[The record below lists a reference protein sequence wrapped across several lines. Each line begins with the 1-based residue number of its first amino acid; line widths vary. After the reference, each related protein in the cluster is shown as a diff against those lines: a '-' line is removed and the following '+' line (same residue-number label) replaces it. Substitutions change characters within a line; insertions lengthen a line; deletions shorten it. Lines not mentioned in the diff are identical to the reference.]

1 MVKNC
6 NCKTFFDKSEIHQ
19 ECTLT
24 DVINCKQFLLD
35 LKNQKPDEKT
45 CPQLCKEVKY
55 SAKITYS
62 DFSMTGLL
70 QKFTNNFKS
79 ALDEMRMHLAPAIE
93 AKTSADLLID
103 DNIIILEIYY
113 IDFDDRY
120 SNEEKK
126 TTFISLVSDLSAVW
140 SIWAGFSILSLLNVG
155 FICVKILLNFLKM
168 TTKLLSVIQRQTRSF
183 YIPKK
188 KRLKEY

>member
-1 MVKNC
+1 
-6 NCKTFFDKSEIHQ
+6 
-19 ECTLT
+19 
-24 DVINCKQFLLD
+24 
-35 LKNQKPDEKT
+35 
-45 CPQLCKEVKY
+45 
-55 SAKITYS
+55 
-62 DFSMTGLL
+62 MTG
-70 QKFTNNFKS
+70 K
-79 ALDEMRMHLAPAIE
+79 IE
-93 AKTSADLLID
+93 LID